1 MIATEILIPLCCAI
15 IGIIEY
21 VTRAVSFEVKKEYD
35 DLKLEYDKLLK
46 HTKQLEKRM
55 SLLESKFDIL
65 LEVELDIKPPYP
77 NK

>member
-46 HTKQLEKRM
+46 HSKQLEKRM